1 MHYLTLYIEF
11 IKIRIQSIAEYRGS
25 FISGCIAQFVSY
37 GAQISLIWI
46 MINQFETI
54 GGWGPFEVMLLYS
67 LNLIS
72 YSLAAFFM
80 FNPCQQ
86 LYSMIRSGDFDEIL
100 IRPLNELLYL
110 ITRNFNTAYVSHIS
124 LSIITIVICLMNLDF
139 TFSFFNLFFLIIVIV
154 SGALIQAAA
163 FLITTI
169 PVFWVISASNIMNV
183 FFFNLKQFIT
193 YPLSIY
199 NRFIQILLTIIIPY
213 GFISFYP
220 SQIFIDKEDFL
231 FFHPIIS
238 YLSPFVGIM
247 LLLVAILFWNKGVNH
262 YESTGS

>member
-1 MHYLTLYIEF
+1 MHYFNLYIEF

-25 FISGCIAQFVSY
+25 FISGCVAQFLSY

-54 GGWGPFEVMLLYS
+54 AGWGPFEVMFLYS

-72 YSLAAFFM
+72 YSLAAFLM

-86 LYSMIRSGDFDEIL
+86 LYSMVRSGDFDEIL
-100 IRPLNELLYL
+100 IRPLNSLLYL

-124 LSIITIVICLMNLDF
+124 LSVITIVICLLNLDF
-139 TFSFFNLFFLIIVIV
+139 NFSFLNLFFLLLVIF

-163 FLITTI
+163 FLITAI
-169 PVFWVISASNIMNV
+169 PVFWVISANSIMSI
-183 FFFNLKQFIT
+183 FLFNLKQFIN

-199 NRFIQILLTIIIPY
+199 NRFIQILLTLIIPY
-213 GFISFYP
+213 GFINFFP
-220 SQIFIDKEDFL
+220 SQIFLDKEDFL
-231 FFHPIIS
+231 FFHPIIR
-238 YLSPFVGIM
+238 YLSPFVGIVLV
-247 LLLVAILFWNKGVNH
+247 LLAILFWNKGVNH